1 MIGCRG
7 KHATPFMN
15 NDLQRERDACPPK
28 LESEGGLRA
37 CLVYNYSMK
46 IASLSPAVTEILFAL
61 EQQKFVVCTDQF
73 SDFPE
78 AAKAIPHL
86 KDHQKID
93 VDALRVFNPEVVF
106 TSTLVQEK
114 LAKKLKEE
122 GFGVIFQD
130 PRSVP
135 EIYES
140 IREIGTILGCEP
152 RAHAL
157 IETMQQGFNDTK
169 RKAGLLHRKAKV
181 YVEEWHHPPMVSG
194 NWVPEVVKIAGG
206 ISFPISSAGIPARDP
221 GKNPPSRE
229 VSLAEIQTFDP
240 DLIVLSI
247 CGAGSVASKE
257 LLTARAGWN
266 ELRAVSENHLFV
278 IDDSLL
284 NRPGPR
290 LTEGAKR
297 LFGWMFQ
304 VLH

>member
-1 MIGCRG
+1 MR
-7 KHATPFMN
+7 
-15 NDLQRERDACPPK
+15 
-28 LESEGGLRA
+28 
-37 CLVYNYSMK
+37 
-46 IASLSPAVTEILFAL
+46 IASLSPAVTEILFAM
-61 EQQKFVVCTDQF
+61 EQQKNIVCTDQF

-93 VDALRVFNPEVVF
+93 IDALREFNPEVVF

-114 LAKKLKEE
+114 LSKKLKEE
-122 GFGVIFQD
+122 GLGVIYQD
-130 PRSVP
+130 PRSIL

-140 IREIGTILGCEP
+140 IREIGVILGCEP

-181 YVEEWHHPPMVSG
+181 YVEEWHNPPMVSG
-194 NWVPEVVKIAGG
+194 NWVPDIVKVAGG
-206 ISFPISSAGIPARDP
+206 MPFPIISAGVPARDT

-229 VSLAEIQTFDP
+229 VSLSEIQTFDP

-247 CGAGSVASKE
+247 CGAGSIANKE
-257 LLTARAGWN
+257 LLTGRAGWA
-266 ELRAVSENHLFV
+266 ELRAVKENHLFV

-290 LTEGAKR
+290 LTEGTKR

>member
-1 MIGCRG
+1 MR
-7 KHATPFMN
+7 
-15 NDLQRERDACPPK
+15 
-28 LESEGGLRA
+28 
-37 CLVYNYSMK
+37 
-46 IASLSPAVTEILFAL
+46 IASLSPAVTEILFAM
-61 EQQKFVVCTDQF
+61 EQQKNIVCTDQF
-73 SDFPE
+73 SDFPD
-78 AAKAIPHL
+78 ASKTIPHL

-93 VDALRVFNPEVVF
+93 SDALREFNPEVVF

-122 GFGVIFQD
+122 GFGVIYQD
-130 PRSVP
+130 PRSIP

-140 IREIGTILGCEP
+140 IREIGVILGCEP

-157 IETMQQGFNDTK
+157 IETVQQSFNDTK
-169 RKAGLLHRKAKV
+169 RKAGLLHHKAKV
-181 YVEEWHHPPMVSG
+181 YVEEWHNPPMVSG
-194 NWVPEVVKIAGG
+194 NWVPELVKIAGG
-206 ISFPISSAGIPARDP
+206 IPFDIRSPQRESGIKNQESSAGLLTRGD

-229 VSLAEIQTFDP
+229 VSLQEIQAFDP

-257 LLTARAGWN
+257 LLTGRAGWSD
-266 ELRAVSENHLFV
+266 LRAVKENHLFV

-290 LTEGAKR
+290 LTEGTKR

>member
-1 MIGCRG
+1 MQEISAITAGV
-7 KHATPFMN
+7 ALP
-15 NDLQRERDACPPK
+15 L
-28 LESEGGLRA
+28 L
-37 CLVYNYSMK
+37 YNCCVR
-46 IASLSPAVTEILFAL
+46 IASLSPAVTEILFAM
-61 EQQKFVVCTDQF
+61 EQQKNIVCTDQF

-78 AAKAIPHL
+78 VARALPHL

-93 VDALRVFNPEVVF
+93 AEALRQFNPEVVF

-114 LAKKLKEE
+114 LAKHLKEE
-122 GFGVIFQD
+122 RFGVIFQD
-130 PRSVP
+130 PRSVA

-157 IETMQQGFNDTK
+157 VETMQQGFNDTK
-169 RKAGLLHRKAKV
+169 RKAGLMFRKPKV
-181 YVEEWHHPPMVSG
+181 YVEEWHHPPMASG
-194 NWVPEVVKIAGG
+194 NWVPEIVKMAGG
-206 ISFPISSAGIPARDP
+206 IPFPISSAGILARDA

-229 VSLAEIQTFDP
+229 VSLAEIQAFDP

-247 CGAGSVASKE
+247 CGAGAIANKE
-257 LLTARAGWN
+257 LLSSRTGWS
-266 ELRAVSENHLFV
+266 ELRAVAENHLFV

>member
-1 MIGCRG
+1 MQEFSLPR
-7 KHATPFMN
+7 P
-15 NDLQRERDACPPK
+15 R
-28 LESEGGLRA
+28 RA
-37 CLVYNYSMK
+37 AVLGYNCCMR
-46 IASLSPAVTEILFAL
+46 IASLSPAVTEILFAM
-61 EQQKFVVCTDQF
+61 EQQKNIVCTDQF
-73 SDFPE
+73 SDFPDGT
-78 AAKAIPHL
+78 KTIPHL

-93 VDALRVFNPEVVF
+93 VEELRQFNPEVVF

-114 LAKKLKEE
+114 LAKHLKEE
-122 GFGVIFQD
+122 RFGVIFQD
-130 PRSVP
+130 PRSIP

-140 IREIGTILGCEP
+140 IREIGAILGCEP

-157 IETMQQGFNDTK
+157 IATMQQAFNDTK
-169 RKAGLLHRKAKV
+169 KKSGLFFRKPKV
-181 YVEEWHHPPMVSG
+181 YVEEWHHPPMESG

-206 ISFPISSAGIPARDP
+206 IPFEVQKYGSAKVESD

-229 VSLAEIQTFDP
+229 VSLAEIQAFNP

-247 CGAGSVASKE
+247 CGAGSVSNKE
-257 LLTARAGWN
+257 LLTGRAGWS
-266 ELRAVSENHLFV
+266 ELRAVRENHLFV

-290 LTEGAKR
+290 LPEGAKR

>member
-1 MIGCRG
+1 MR
-7 KHATPFMN
+7 
-15 NDLQRERDACPPK
+15 
-28 LESEGGLRA
+28 
-37 CLVYNYSMK
+37 

-61 EQQKFVVCTDQF
+61 EQQKNIVCSDTF

-78 AAKAIPHL
+78 SAKAIPHL
-86 KDHQKID
+86 KDHQKISAD
-93 VDALRVFNPEVVF
+93 VLRTYTPDIVF
-106 TSTLVQEK
+106 TSTLAQDR
-114 LAKKLKEE
+114 LAKELKDE
-122 GFGVIFQD
+122 GFGVIHQD
-130 PRSVP
+130 PRSIG

-140 IREIGTILGCEP
+140 IRQIGIILGCEA

-157 IETMQQGFNDTK
+157 TETMQQGFNDTK
-169 RKAGLLHRKAKV
+169 RKAAMFFRKPKI
-181 YVEEWHHPPMVSG
+181 YVEEWHNPPMMSG

-206 ISFPISSAGIPARDP
+206 IGLEILKSGQVISGQKSEVSDKR
-221 GKNPPSRE
+221 NPPSRE
-229 VSLAEIQTFDP
+229 VSLEEVRMFDP

-247 CGAGSVASKE
+247 SGAGNVASKE
-257 LLTARAGWN
+257 LLTNRAGWN
-266 ELRAVSENHLFV
+266 ELRAVKENHLFV

>member
-1 MIGCRG
+1 MPCLPAGRF
-7 KHATPFMN
+7 A
-15 NDLQRERDACPPK
+15 R
-28 LESEGGLRA
+28 
-37 CLVYNYSMK
+37 LVYNEFMR
-46 IASLSPAVTEILFAL
+46 IASLSPAVTEILFAM
-61 EQQKFVVCTDQF
+61 EQQKNIVCTDQY

-78 AAKAIPHL
+78 GAKAISHL

-93 VDALRVFNPEVVF
+93 IEALRSFTPEVVF

-122 GFGVIFQD
+122 HFGVIYQD
-130 PRSVP
+130 PRSIL

-157 IETMQQGFNDTK
+157 VETMQQGFNDTK
-169 RKAGLLHRKAKV
+169 RKAGLMFRKPKV

-194 NWVPEVVKIAGG
+194 NWVPDVVKIAGG
-206 ISFPISSAGIPARDP
+206 IPFDISRSGQELRSKNYELRAGLPTRGDP
-221 GKNPPSRE
+221 TLDVTKNPPSRE
-229 VSLAEIQTFDP
+229 VSLQEIQAFDP

-247 CGAGSVASKE
+247 CGAGIAASKE
-257 LLTARAGWN
+257 LLTSRAGWA
-266 ELRAVSENHLFV
+266 ELRAVKENHLFV